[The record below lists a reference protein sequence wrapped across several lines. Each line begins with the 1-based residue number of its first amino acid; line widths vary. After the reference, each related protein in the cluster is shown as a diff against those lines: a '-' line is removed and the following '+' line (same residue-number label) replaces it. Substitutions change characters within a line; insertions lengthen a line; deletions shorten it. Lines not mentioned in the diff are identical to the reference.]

1 MGLKAYYDGSG
12 KNDNVTK
19 VLTLAG
25 FAASER
31 IWNRF
36 ESEWKDVLERHD
48 VQSFHMSDAMTFNG
62 QFELHK
68 GWDETR
74 RQALLKD
81 FFNILGKF
89 RTDHFEAY
97 SCSVILDDYRRA
109 KCTIPEL
116 RSPEALCVNFC
127 VGNLQ
132 LAIEYFD
139 TPKPIKIYFDRNE
152 AFLKTINNVWTHVK
166 NKSQTKG

>member
-25 FAASER
+25 FAAPER
-31 IWNRF
+31 TWTKF
-36 ESEWKDVLERHD
+36 EAEWKDVLERNV
-48 VQSFHMSDAMTFNG
+48 VQSFHMSYAMTFNG
-62 QFELHK
+62 QFERLK
-68 GWDETR
+68 RWDEAR
-74 RQALLKD
+74 RKALLKD
-81 FFNILGKF
+81 FFNVLGKF

-109 KCTIPEL
+109 NCTIPEL

-127 VGNLQ
+127 VGGLQ
-132 LAIEYFD
+132 LAPEDFD
-139 TPKPIKIYFDRNE
+139 TPKP
-152 AFLKTINNVWTHVK
+152 
-166 NKSQTKG
+166 